1 MWGNACI
8 LYVYGLFYILFSLW
22 IIYLSVINISVIM
35 HVMDSNF
42 TYRNVVCISP
52 CMVAIALIAQNVARN
67 K

>member
-1 MWGNACI
+1 M
-8 LYVYGLFYILFSLW
+8 YVS
-22 IIYLSVINISVIM
+22 M

-52 CMVAIALIAQNVARN
+52 NMVANALIAQNVARN